1 LINKESRLEAVTATD
16 LAGSVVAREES
27 FDLVG
32 LAAIESFNG
41 RQPATGPTVTPP
53 QEEEKPGAAFNK
65 MSGINNGSDQ
75 ADVT

>member
-1 LINKESRLEAVTATD
+1 MV
-16 LAGSVVAREES
+16 GSPQQDR
-27 FDLVG
+27 
-32 LAAIESFNG
+32 
-41 RQPATGPTVTPP
+41 TVTPP